1 MPVDKTS
8 QVYRDGYIAESVR
21 LARKT
26 ARAALDANLGMHDIA
41 RVVGEQLSRDNASRQ
56 RILARSPYV
65 FGSMD
70 AAEVTTASSRELAL
84 RELKE
89 LGIED
94 CADNDPVALLDAH
107 HAGRQ
112 FARDGGKRAGMDSA
126 GESAADRLLRRV
138 LGE

>member
-8 QVYRDGYIAESVR
+8 QVYRDGYIAESGR
-21 LARKT
+21 QAKKA
-26 ARAALDANLGMHDIA
+26 ARATLDAHLSLHDIA
-41 RVVGEQLSRDNASRQ
+41 RVVGRQLGRDNESRQ

-70 AAEVTTASSRELAL
+70 AAELTTASARELAA
-84 RELKE
+84 RELSE
-89 LGIED
+89 LGID

-112 FARDGGKRAGMDSA
+112 YARDGGKRAGMDSA
-126 GESAADRLLRRV
+126 ERTWV
-138 LGE
+138 EKMFLGEK